1 VRKREGGSMMF
12 GFGRKKKVKEQK
24 RETTDS
30 VVLTIERKEE
40 LLRTLSQ
47 KKEEVNQVSGEEQ
60 AKIYEE
66 IGLVLNELGEEDH
79 AIDSLEK
86 SIEAKKSVGDGFKTL
101 LKLYNKKRAEAA
113 KVNDEESLQKY
124 LKKMDQL
131 MQVSKDV
138 TRGVR

>member
-1 VRKREGGSMMF
+1 MF
-12 GFGRKKKVKEQK
+12 GFGRKKKVKDPK

-40 LLRTLSQ
+40 LLRTLSL

-66 IGLVLNELGEEDH
+66 IGLVFNELGEEDH

-113 KVNDEESLQKY
+113 KVNDEESLQMY
-124 LKKMDQL
+124 LKKMDQM